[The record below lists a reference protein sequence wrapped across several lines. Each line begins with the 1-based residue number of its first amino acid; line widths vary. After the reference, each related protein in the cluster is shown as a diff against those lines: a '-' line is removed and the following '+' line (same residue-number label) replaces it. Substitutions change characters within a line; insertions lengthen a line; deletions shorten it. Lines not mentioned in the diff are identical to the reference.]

1 MWETVSKGTLGK
13 WSMSVKGQMN
23 KNKGCFIRHRH
34 RWPNTHLNARVQRA
48 PDWRQ
53 SAVIEVQNLRA
64 TLRFCDHKVLPW
76 LGKLSRQDQSYQ
88 DVFYNFYRG
97 VPSDQTNCRCFCVYA
112 NRALWMKVNLETIHH
127 LPRGYT
133 LPFSF
138 PVATKS
144 VSVWVRSISLVLI
157 YTC

>member
-13 WSMSVKGQMN
+13 WSMSVKGQMK
-23 KNKGCFIRHRH
+23 KNKGCVIRHRH
-34 RWPNTHLNARVQRA
+34 GYVDQIHILMPGCNELPIGNKMQRSKYRI
-48 PDWRQ
+48 WEWH
-53 SAVIEVQNLRA
+53 S
-64 TLRFCDHKVLPW
+64 W
-76 LGKLSRQDQSYQ
+76 LGKLLRQDQSYQ

-97 VPSDQTNCRCFCVYA
+97 VPSDQTNCRCFCMYVNQA
-112 NRALWMKVNLETIHH
+112 SWMKVNLETIHH
-127 LPRGYT
+127 LQRGYT

-144 VSVWVRSISLVLI
+144 VSVWVHSISLGLI